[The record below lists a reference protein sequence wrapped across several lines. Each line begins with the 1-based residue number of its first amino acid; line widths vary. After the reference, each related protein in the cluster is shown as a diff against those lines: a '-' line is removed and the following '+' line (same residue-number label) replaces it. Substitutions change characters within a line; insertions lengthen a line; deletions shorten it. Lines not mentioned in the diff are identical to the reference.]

1 MRIVEKLFRAG
12 WNQLPP
18 ETKRRIYTGLKKG
31 DPKAIK
37 DVASIFQ
44 IPYKDVMRYL
54 GISMVTGAIAAPKA
68 KASQPKVN
76 PDANSIKSLTNAEKA
91 KLQSKGRTDLIAASE
106 NPEATKRQYYK
117 KVGAKDPTSEL
128 DYPKVGATVD
138 ETAEFVMNLAVLGG
152 TPIAKA
158 AANAI
163 ANKYLQI
170 LGSQGAKAART
181 YVTSAIKSIPVKSS
195 PKAITTTANRNALVK
210 ANPKAAA
217 KIQAD
222 KELYF
227 PRRISKEEA
236 AELSKDAIDGKVV
249 YRDYLQASEQEIKDL
264 FGMSKE
270 EFKSYFG
277 ANDDNFLWEVKRFF
291 DTYGISPKML
301 RDSRM
306 NQKLIS
312 KVLDLPA
319 TKGSTEVWS
328 KNLPEP
334 VYIRWRRTYRL
345 PGEVQQPTQ
354 TYLLPGEVQQPTQTY
369 FLTGEA
375 QQAAKTAE
383 LPGEPQALL
392 SILRSVG
399 TDGQKVGAE
408 LGVTGKEAPQFVKFI
423 KDMYEMIKNSPGYV
437 KAMATGGAIAGGL
450 GGLTLYDFWQA
461 YKENGFTFEGL
472 RTPMGKIIRNV
483 LGYDGKDKLS
493 KAAAKK
499 MGFTDGMTEKQAADA
514 ELGLFSQ
521 DLINSDIDEYFT
533 GASGRKYHNKDGYIY
548 DFATGRPVNIADA
561 INDYTQLLEY
571 EDQKLINQINNANQQ
586 LSDLQRLRDQG
597 YGITD
602 DQILQAQNNV
612 DLLQSQR
619 QSSLGKLEA
628 ITSPDFDSSGDLI
641 EQYKSKVVQP
651 QQQVQQAQAANQQRA
666 FDDVYKAAFERI
678 AQDTYNDLDNYY
690 GPQQQEV
697 DYYAYK
703 QRYYRGEVPYL
714 SPDDFVKYQ
723 KMEYMKQ
730 MSPKIQ
736 QSALQYAQLASD
748 QLYKQGS
755 IYNKQQEIANL
766 QEQRNFENWLN
777 VNKFN
782 ADQKK
787 NLQDL
792 HLKYLNYQNEVDRTN
807 IQAQN
812 AISTRQRAE
821 AASEA
826 NKLRQQEIEIQKGLQ
841 PYKQMEYMGSSLSG
855 ASMGGLTPDQF
866 INANPEVAKQVFPS
880 AFKENNQQAQQ
891 QPKKQNFI
899 MSIFNQFKGGQ

>member
-1 MRIVEKLFRAG
+1 MRIVEKIFRSI

-18 ETKRRIYTGLKKG
+18 ETKRRIYTGLKNG

-44 IPYKDVMRYL
+44 IPYKDAMRYL
-54 GISMVTGAIAAPKA
+54 GISMVTGAITAPKA
-68 KASQPKVN
+68 KASQPNVN
-76 PDANSIKSLTNAEKA
+76 PKANTIKKLTPEEEAKLKA
-91 KLQSKGRTDLIAASE
+91 KGRNDLVQGSKSTVKQGLNYVSSDAYLNEMKKYVTPELLKSQATDLIVTVLLSRFPGVPKSALTPIINQA
-106 NPEATKRQYYK
+106 K
-117 KVGAKDPTSEL
+117 KIGGAKG
-128 DYPKVGATVD
+128 V
-138 ETAEFVMNLAVLGG
+138 
-152 TPIAKA
+152 
-158 AANAI
+158 
-163 ANKYLQI
+163 Q
-170 LGSQGAKAART
+170 
-181 YVTSAIKSIPVKSS
+181 YVTNAVKNILVKST

-210 ANPKAAA
+210 SNPKAAA

-249 YRDYLQASEQEIKDL
+249 YRDYLNASEQEVKDL

-328 KNLPEP
+328 KNLPVP
-334 VYIRWRRTYRL
+334 VYQRWRQTYRI
-345 PGEVQQPTQ
+345 PGEAQKAAKT
-354 TYLLPGEVQQPTQTY
+354 TELAE
-369 FLTGEA
+369 EA

-392 SILRSVG
+392 SILKSVG
-399 TDGQKVGAE
+399 TDGQKVGAD
-408 LGVTGKEAPQFVKFI
+408 LGVTKKEAPQFVKFI
-423 KDMYEMIKNSPGYV
+423 KDMYEMIKNSPGYI

-499 MGFTDGMTEKQAADA
+499 MGFTDGMTKKQAADA

-521 DLINSDIDEYFT
+521 DLIDSDVDEYFT

-548 DFATGRPVNIADA
+548 DFATGKPVNIVDA
-561 INDYTQLLEY
+561 INDYSQLLEY
-571 EDQKLINQINNANQQ
+571 EDQKLINQINNAKKQ
-586 LSDLQRLRDQG
+586 LSDLQKLRDQG
-597 YGITD
+597 YGISD
-602 DQILQAQNNV
+602 DQILRAQNNV
-612 DLLQSQR
+612 DLLQSKR
-619 QSSLGKLEA
+619 QNNFGRLESIA
-628 ITSPDFDSSGDLI
+628 SPDFDSSGDLI

-651 QQQVQQAQAANQQRA
+651 QQQVQQAQAANQQRV

-690 GPQQQEV
+690 GPQQQQV
-697 DYYAYK
+697 DYYNYNQKVFRREA
-703 QRYYRGEVPYL
+703 PYL

-736 QSALQYAQLASD
+736 QSALQYAQLASN
-748 QLYKQGS
+748 QMYQQGS

-777 VNKFN
+777 INKFD

-787 NLQDL
+787 NLQEL
-792 HLKYLNYQNEVDRTN
+792 YLKYLNYQNEVDRTN
-807 IQAQN
+807 IQRENVNIDKQKANIAAQGN
-812 AISTRQRAE
+812 TL
-821 AASEA
+821 
-826 NKLRQQEIEIQKGLQ
+826 KQQEIDIKKQMQ
-841 PYKQMEYMGSSLSG
+841 PYQQMQYMGSSLEG
-855 ASMGGLTPDQF
+855 AANGGLTPDQF

-880 AFKENNQQAQQ
+880 AFQENNKQTKQQ
-891 QPKKQNFI
+891 QPKKQNFV

>member
-1 MRIVEKLFRAG
+1 MRIVEQIFRSV

-18 ETKRRIYTGLKKG
+18 ETKRRIYTGLKNG

-44 IPYKDVMRYL
+44 IPYKDAMRYL
-54 GISMVTGAIAAPKA
+54 GISMVTGAITAPKA
-68 KASQPKVN
+68 SASTKVN
-76 PDANSIKSLTNAEKA
+76 TKANTIKKLTTEEEA
-91 KLQSKGRTDLIAASE
+91 KLREQGRSDLISGSKSTVKQGLNYVSSDAYLNEMKKYVTPELLKSQATDLIVTALVSFLPGVPKTSLTPIINQA
-106 NPEATKRQYYK
+106 K
-117 KVGAKDPTSEL
+117 K
-128 DYPKVGATVD
+128 
-138 ETAEFVMNLAVLGG
+138 LGG
-152 TPIAKA
+152 SKGV
-158 AANAI
+158 
-163 ANKYLQI
+163 Q
-170 LGSQGAKAART
+170 
-181 YVTSAIKSIPVKSS
+181 YVTNAVRNALVKST
-195 PKAITTTANRNALVK
+195 PKAITTTAKKNALVK
-210 ANPKAAA
+210 TNPNAVA

-249 YRDYLQASEQEIKDL
+249 YRDYLNASEQEIKDL

-270 EFKSYFG
+270 EFKNYFG

-312 KVLDLPA
+312 KVLKLPDI
-319 TKGSTEVWS
+319 KGSAEVWS
-328 KNLPEP
+328 KKLPVP
-334 VYIRWRRTYRL
+334 VYLRWRQTYR
-345 PGEVQQPTQ
+345 
-354 TYLLPGEVQQPTQTY
+354 LPGEVQQPTQTY
-369 FLTGEA
+369 FLTGEV
-375 QQAAKTAE
+375 QKAAKTAE

-423 KDMYEMIKNSPGYV
+423 KDMYETIKNSPGYI

-521 DLINSDIDEYFT
+521 DLIDSDIDEYFT

-597 YGITD
+597 YAISD

-619 QSSLGKLEA
+619 QISLGKLEA
-628 ITSPDFDSSGDLI
+628 ITSPDFDASGDLI

-690 GPQQQEV
+690 GPQQQQV
-697 DYYAYK
+697 DYYTYMQK
-703 QRYYRGEVPYL
+703 VDRREVPYL
-714 SPDDFVKYQ
+714 SPSDFIKYQ

-748 QLYKQGS
+748 QMYKQGS

-766 QEQRNFENWLN
+766 QKQKNFENWLN
-777 VNKFN
+777 VNKFD
-782 ADQKK
+782 AEQKK

-792 HLKYLNYQNEVDRTN
+792 YLKYLNYQNEVDRTN

-812 AISTRQRAE
+812 AESTKQRAE
-821 AASEA
+821 AATEA
-826 NKLRQQEIEIQKGLQ
+826 NKLKQQEIDIKKQMQ
-841 PYKQMEYMGSSLSG
+841 PYQQMEYMGSSLSG

-880 AFKENNQQAQQ
+880 AFQENNQQAQQ

-899 MSIFNQFKGGQ
+899 MSIFNQFRGDQ

>member
-1 MRIVEKLFRAG
+1 MRIVEQIFRSV

-18 ETKRRIYTGLKKG
+18 ETKRRIYTGLKNG

-44 IPYKDVMRYL
+44 IPYKDAMRYL
-54 GISMVTGAIAAPKA
+54 GISMVTGAVSAPKA
-68 KASQPKVN
+68 KASQSNVN
-76 PDANSIKSLTNAEKA
+76 PKANTIKKLTPEEEA
-91 KLQSKGRTDLIAASE
+91 KLREQGRSDLISGSKSTVKQGLNYVSSDAYLNEMKKYVTPELLKSQATDLIVTALVSFLPGVPKTSLTPIINQA
-106 NPEATKRQYYK
+106 K
-117 KVGAKDPTSEL
+117 KLGGAKG
-128 DYPKVGATVD
+128 V
-138 ETAEFVMNLAVLGG
+138 
-152 TPIAKA
+152 
-158 AANAI
+158 
-163 ANKYLQI
+163 Q
-170 LGSQGAKAART
+170 
-181 YVTSAIKSIPVKSS
+181 YVTNAV
-195 PKAITTTANRNALVK
+195 KAITTTAKKNALVK
-210 ANPKAAA
+210 ANPNAVA
-217 KIQAD
+217 KIKAD

-249 YRDYLQASEQEIKDL
+249 YRDYLNASEQEIKDL

-270 EFKSYFG
+270 EFKNYFG

-312 KVLDLPA
+312 KVLKLPD
-319 TKGSTEVWS
+319 TKGSAEVWS
-328 KNLPEP
+328 KNLPVP
-334 VYIRWRRTYRL
+334 VYLRWRQTYR
-345 PGEVQQPTQ
+345 
-354 TYLLPGEVQQPTQTY
+354 LPGEVQQPTQTY
-369 FLTGEA
+369 FLTGEV
-375 QQAAKTAE
+375 QKAAKTAE

-423 KDMYEMIKNSPGYV
+423 KDMYETIKNSPGYI

-521 DLINSDIDEYFT
+521 DLIDSDIDEYFT

-571 EDQKLINQINNANQQ
+571 EDQKLINQINNANRQ

-602 DQILQAQNNV
+602 DQILQAQNHV

-628 ITSPDFDSSGDLI
+628 ITSPDFDASGDLI

-690 GPQQQEV
+690 GPQQQQV
-697 DYYAYK
+697 DYYTYMQKVDRREA
-703 QRYYRGEVPYL
+703 PYL

-748 QLYKQGS
+748 QY
-755 IYNKQQEIANL
+755 INQQNISLNQAKL
-766 QEQRNFENWLN
+766 QQAQYEFQAQNALNQAKFGEEQRQN
-777 VNKFN
+777 
-782 ADQKK
+782 QIK
-787 NLQDL
+787 NRQNLMN
-792 HLKYLNYQNEVDRTN
+792 YLNEVDRTN

-880 AFKENNQQAQQ
+880 AFQENNQQAQQ

-899 MSIFNQFKGGQ
+899 MSIFNQLRGGQ

>member
-1 MRIVEKLFRAG
+1 MRIVEKIFRAG

-18 ETKRRIYTGLKKG
+18 ETKKQIYTGLKKG

-37 DVASIFQ
+37 DVVSIFK
-44 IPYKDVMRYL
+44 IPYKDAMRYL
-54 GISMVTGAIAAPKA
+54 GISMVTGAITAPKA
-68 KASQPKVN
+68 KASQSNIN
-76 PDANSIKSLTNAEKA
+76 PDANTIKPLTDAEKS

-106 NPEATKRQYYK
+106 NPEVAKRQYYK

-128 DYPKVGATVD
+128 DYPETGATVD
-138 ETAEFVMNLAVLGG
+138 ETADFVMNLAILGG
-152 TPIAKA
+152 TPIARSA
-158 AANAI
+158 AKTI

-170 LGSQGAKAART
+170 INSKGAKAAKVYVPDAIIRT
-181 YVTSAIKSIPVKSS
+181 YN
-195 PKAITTTANRNALVK
+195 TAVK

-222 KELYF
+222 KELFF

-236 AELSKDAIDGKVV
+236 AKLSKDAIDGQVV
-249 YRDYLQASEQEIKDL
+249 YRDYLNASEQEVKDL

-270 EFKSYFG
+270 EFKNYFG
-277 ANDDNFLWEVKRFF
+277 ANDNNFLWEVKRFF

-319 TKGSTEVWS
+319 LKGSTEVWK
-328 KNLPEP
+328 KNLPVP
-334 VYIRWRRTYRL
+334 VYTRWRQTYRL

-354 TYLLPGEVQQPTQTY
+354 TYLLTGEV
-369 FLTGEA
+369 

-399 TDGQKVGAE
+399 TDGKKVASD

-437 KAMATGGAIAGGL
+437 KARATGAAIAGGL
-450 GGLTLYDFWQA
+450 GGLTLYDFWQS

-472 RTPMGKIIRNV
+472 KTPMGKIIRNV

-521 DLINSDIDEYFT
+521 DLIDSDVDEYFT

-548 DFATGRPVNIADA
+548 DFATGKPVNIADA

-571 EDQKLINQINNANQQ
+571 EDQKLINQINSANQQ
-586 LSDLQRLRDQG
+586 LADLQRLRDQG
-597 YGITD
+597 YAISD

-612 DLLQSQR
+612 DLLQNQR
-619 QSSLGKLEA
+619 SNSIGKLEA
-628 ITSPDFDSSGDLI
+628 ITSPDFDSTGDLV

-651 QQQVQQAQAANQQRA
+651 QQQIQQTQLADQQRT

-678 AQDTYNDLDNYY
+678 ASDTYNDLDNYY
-690 GPQQQEV
+690 GPQQQQV
-697 DYYAYK
+697 DYYNYNQKVFRREA
-703 QRYYRGEVPYL
+703 PYL

-730 MSPKIQ
+730 MAPKIQ
-736 QSALQYAQLASD
+736 QSALQYAQLASN
-748 QLYKQGS
+748 QLV
-755 IYNKQQEIANL
+755 NQQNIGLNQAKL
-766 QEQRNFENWLN
+766 QQSQYEFQAENALNQAKFAEQQRQNQMENQ
-777 VNKFN
+777 
-782 ADQKK
+782 QKLM
-787 NLQDL
+787 N
-792 HLKYLNYQNEVDRTN
+792 YLNEVDRTN

-812 AISTRQRAE
+812 AMSTRQRAE
-821 AASEA
+821 AATQA
-826 NKLRQQEIEIQKGLQ
+826 NQLRAQEIELQKQIQ
-841 PYKQMEYMGSSLSG
+841 PYRQMEYMGSGLSG
-855 ASMGGLTPDQF
+855 AAMGGLTPDQF
-866 INANPEVAKQVFPS
+866 INANPEVAKQVFPG
-880 AFKENNQQAQQ
+880 AFQEGNQQSQAQPQ
-891 QPKKQNFI
+891 KQNFI
-899 MSIFNQFKGGQ
+899 MSIFNQLRGQ

>member
-1 MRIVEKLFRAG
+1 MRIVEKIFRSV

-18 ETKRRIYTGLKKG
+18 ETKRRIYTGLKNG

-44 IPYKDVMRYL
+44 IPYKDAMRYL
-54 GISMVTGAIAAPKA
+54 GISMVTGAVTAPKA
-68 KASQPKVN
+68 KASQSNVN
-76 PDANSIKSLTNAEKA
+76 PKANTIKKLTPEEEA
-91 KLQSKGRTDLIAASE
+91 KLKEQGRSDLISGSKSTVKQGLNYVSSDAYLNEMKKYVTPELLKSQATDLIVTALLSRLPGVPKSALTPII
-106 NPEATKRQYYK
+106 NQAK
-117 KVGAKDPTSEL
+117 KIGGAKG
-128 DYPKVGATVD
+128 V
-138 ETAEFVMNLAVLGG
+138 
-152 TPIAKA
+152 
-158 AANAI
+158 
-163 ANKYLQI
+163 Q
-170 LGSQGAKAART
+170 
-181 YVTSAIKSIPVKSS
+181 YVTSVVK
-195 PKAITTTANRNALVK
+195 NALVK
-210 ANPKAAA
+210 SNPKAVARI
-217 KIQAD
+217 KSD

-249 YRDYLQASEQEIKDL
+249 YRDYLNASEKEIKDL

-270 EFKSYFG
+270 EFKNYFG

-328 KNLPEP
+328 KNLPVP
-334 VYIRWRRTYRL
+334 VYQRWRQTYRL
-345 PGEVQQPTQ
+345 PGEVQQSTQ
-354 TYLLPGEVQQPTQTY
+354 TYLL
-369 FLTGEA
+369 TGEA
-375 QQAAKTAE
+375 QKAAKTAE

-399 TDGQKVGAE
+399 TDGQKVGSE

-437 KAMATGGAIAGGL
+437 KAMATGGTIAGGL

-521 DLINSDIDEYFT
+521 DLIDSDVDEYFT

-597 YGITD
+597 YAISD

-736 QSALQYAQLASD
+736 QSALQYAQLAST
-748 QLYKQGS
+748 QY
-755 IYNKQQEIANL
+755 INQQNVGLNQAKL
-766 QEQRNFENWLN
+766 QQAQYEFQAQNALNQAKFAEEQRQNQIENR
-777 VNKFN
+777 
-782 ADQKK
+782 QK
-787 NLQDL
+787 LM
-792 HLKYLNYQNEVDRTN
+792 NYMNEVDRTS

-880 AFKENNQQAQQ
+880 AFQEGNQPQQQ
-891 QPKKQNFI
+891 QPKKQNFV
-899 MSIFNQFKGGQ
+899 MSIFNQLRGGQ